1 MYICISNFM
10 HRCVEE
16 QRISYSYTGGQIT
29 DGFNFSPCDF
39 VNRSPPQLPTM
50 NACHNLLKERQGSGV
65 WQTEGGLSRCVK
77 SR

>member
-16 QRISYSYTGGQIT
+16 QYISYSYTGGQIT

-39 VNRSPPQLPTM
+39 VIRPPLPTM
-50 NACHNLLKERQGSGV
+50 NACHNL
-65 WQTEGGLSRCVK
+65 
-77 SR
+77 

>member
-1 MYICISNFM
+1 MYICFSNFM

-16 QRISYSYTGGQIT
+16 QYISYSYTGGELT

-39 VNRSPPQLPTM
+39 VICPPLPTM
-50 NACHNLLKERQGSGV
+50 NACHNLEKERQGGTGV
-65 WQTEGGLSRCVK
+65 WQTQGGPSRCVR